1 VIVVAGHLCLDL
13 APTIRGEVAI
23 EPGAL
28 LEVGSAAFSTGGA
41 VANVGLALAR
51 LGLEPT
57 LLARVGRDPL
67 GEILRDQLTRAA
79 PDAVTLALTE
89 AEGETTSYS
98 IVISPPGRD
107 RTFLHH
113 PGCNDTFSAH
123 DLLDDRWARA
133 ELLHLG
139 YPPLMRAIYDDGGE
153 SLAAAFARLREEGVT
168 VSLDMAMPDRDG
180 ISGKVD
186 WAAFLDRVLP
196 HVDLFLPSWQEITF
210 MLEPGR
216 PSGPPHFNDLARIAE
231 RLLEHGPALVGLK
244 LGEDGLYLRTADS
257 ERIEAAG
264 RAAPGPDWADRE
276 LLSPN
281 FSVVARGTT
290 GAGDATIAGLLA
302 ALAHRLPVAE
312 AATMASAAGAYSV
325 EGATPVS
332 GLKSWDEIRQRV
344 ASGWARAASGVVGR
358 DRGAGAWR
366 VDPATGV
373 LAGTNDPGGNG

>member
-13 APTIRGEVAI
+13 APTIHGQVAI

-28 LEVGSAAFSTGGA
+28 VEVGGAAFSAGGA

-79 PDAVTLALTE
+79 PDGVSLALTE
-89 AEGETTSYS
+89 AEGESTSYS

-113 PGCNDTFSAH
+113 PGCNDTFSAQ
-123 DLLDDRWARA
+123 DLRADRWARA
-133 ELLHLG
+133 ELLHFG
-139 YPPLMRAIYDDGGE
+139 YPPLMRAIYDDGGN
-153 SLAAAFARLREEGVT
+153 SLAAEFARLRKDGVT

-180 ISGKVD
+180 LSGKVD
-186 WAAFLDRVLP
+186 WAAFLARVLP
-196 HVDLFLPSWQEITF
+196 HVDLFLPSWQEIAF

-216 PSGPPHFNDLARIAE
+216 PSRSPRSNDLARIAE
-231 RLLEHGPALVGLK
+231 RLLEHGPALVALK

-257 ERIEAAG
+257 VRLEAAG
-264 RAAPGPDWADRE
+264 RAAPGADWADRE

-302 ALAHRLPVAE
+302 ALAQRLPIAE
-312 AATMASAAGAYSV
+312 AATMASAVGAFSV
-325 EGATPVS
+325 EGATSVS
-332 GLKSWDEIRQRV
+332 GLRSWDETRQRV
-344 ASGWARAASGVVGR
+344 ASGWARAESGVVGPHG
-358 DRGAGAWR
+358 GASDWR

-373 LAGTNDPGGNG
+373 LAGTNDVGGNG